1 MRAAFR
7 EEGEAA
13 AQERI
18 ALYNSALY
26 PIGFPPLS
34 IYSSHSAAARA
45 ERGAEYERVK
55 YT

>member
-26 PIGFPPLS
+26 PIVILPLS
-34 IYSSHSAAARA
+34 IYSKPSRPLAA
-45 ERGAEYERVK
+45 EKGVVL
-55 YT
+55 